1 MDPDDQH
8 LRETDSMSPQI
19 QTDAVAGDA
28 PALPPRKISKT
39 VNALNP
45 LQSSS
50 IYSEHQASSVQQQ
63 APQYG
68 YIRIPAEYAG
78 VAPSIQS
85 LNLADTSTTRLH
97 DCEWYWGSL
106 SREEVRSY
114 HLKCTMEHPVL
125 IPFFQ
130 FSR

>member
-8 LRETDSMSPQI
+8 LKETDSMSPQI
-19 QTDAVAGDA
+19 QTDAVVGEA

-50 IYSEHQASSVQQQ
+50 SIYSEHQASSSVQQQ

-68 YIRIPAEYAG
+68 YIRIPADHAG

-106 SREEVRSY
+106 SREEVGY
-114 HLKCTMEHPVL
+114 L
-125 IPFFQ
+125 Q
-130 FSR
+130 